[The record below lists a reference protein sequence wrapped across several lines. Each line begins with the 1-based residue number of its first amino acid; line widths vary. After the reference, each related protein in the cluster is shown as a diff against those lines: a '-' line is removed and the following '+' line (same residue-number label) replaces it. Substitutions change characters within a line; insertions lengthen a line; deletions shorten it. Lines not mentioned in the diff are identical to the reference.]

1 LQHLALLFKIKD
13 IAQFFGVS
21 NDLIKQADQIYKDNL
36 QALTSSQNGQIIINS
51 IKQGLLDGVSLINNN
66 IETRNLNN
74 FIDKKITLAAK
85 LAFIELII
93 DANVIKSN
101 QDDLKS
107 QIKNKIKQEKLDIH
121 DINSM
126 KQGVADALIFFNVI
140 EIKNTQE
147 EQSNPDNNI
156 EHGNTSNGVDNSRK
170 KNN

>member
-1 LQHLALLFKIKD
+1 LQHLALLLKIKD
-13 IAQFFGVS
+13 IEKLFNVS
-21 NDLIKQADQIYKDNL
+21 NDLIKQADQIYKNNS
-36 QALTSSQNGQIIINS
+36 QALTSAQNGQIIINS

-85 LAFIELII
+85 LAFIELMI

-107 QIKNKIKQEKLDIH
+107 QINNKIKQEKLNIH

-126 KQGVADALIFFNVI
+126 KQGIAEALVFFNI
-140 EIKNTQE
+140 
-147 EQSNPDNNI
+147 
-156 EHGNTSNGVDNSRK
+156 H
-170 KNN
+170 